1 MRRLP
6 ALAVSRPNACARLCE
21 RPACT
26 RRRTSWPHMIVSMG
40 ETSLPCAPWSRGR
53 RSARLYEFILA
64 ADKPQ
69 GLLVHGDGTGAET
82 LTARVQGHLRRRGSL
97 AVPQALQ
104 RLDVDTSGVVLF
116 SKVEEF
122 QGMLDTL
129 VSGHADVSPAGRAGV
144 CKTYLAVVCGS
155 FGSPTCDCAEPIG
168 RDRHDARRMR
178 VSQTGQP
185 ALTHVRRV
193 AIDEGGRSG
202 QGGSGRGGG
211 SHALLA
217 VTLGTGRRHQ
227 IRVHLAH
234 LGHPIV
240 NDPLYGTAESPD
252 GLMLHAYS
260 ESFIHRSRTN
270 RWISWPD
277 GPKGSA
283 RGLTSRSYEKK
294 AAAGLEGR
302 LGGIAGPAAQ
312 GGCQTSIRKG
322 GNDRVGLGGFM
333 LGRFTI
339 TRDSRWIGAVRDSSQ
354 RMEDP
359 RWRLSSSRA
368 GIIMP
373 QNVQRRETRM
383 G

>member
-1 MRRLP
+1 MREP
-6 ALAVSRPNACARLCE
+6 GP
-21 RPACT
+21 
-26 RRRTSWPHMIVSMG
+26 TSDEPVRI
-40 ETSLPCAPWSRGR
+40 
-53 RSARLYEFILA
+53 LYEDEFILA

-122 QGMLDTL
+122 QGMFDAL

-155 FGSPTCDCAEPIG
+155 FGSPTRDCAEPIG
-168 RDRHDARRMR
+168 RDRHDAHRMR

-193 AIDEGGRSG
+193 AIDEGGRFVR
-202 QGGSGRGGG
+202 GGSGRGGR
-211 SHALLA
+211 SHTLLA

-240 NDPLYGTAESPD
+240 NDPLYGTVESPD

-260 ESFIHRSRTN
+260 ESFVHPITHEQVD
-270 RWISWPD
+270 IVAGWP
-277 GPKGSA
+277 
-283 RGLTSRSYEKK
+283 E
-294 AAAGLEGR
+294 
-302 LGGIAGPAAQ
+302 
-312 GGCQTSIRKG
+312 
-322 GNDRVGLGGFM
+322 
-333 LGRFTI
+333 RF
-339 TRDSRWIGAVRDSSQ
+339 GAWFDESQ
-354 RMEDP
+354 
-359 RWRLSSSRA
+359 L
-368 GIIMP
+368 
-373 QNVQRRETRM
+373 
-383 G
+383 